1 MLENVSFEINDPC
14 QTKIDSDIQQSL
26 IEILGKHFLKILFN
40 PGKKYK
46 SIQFVDKHI
55 HMDDT
60 IINVKKKISHTLQIP
75 ETKLN
80 IWCNSEQDFTNISKK
95 NLFNILSDYNTK
107 DVSVESIKDFIQ
119 SVNYIKR
126 SDIDLDCGEIVT
138 YHQWMKEQ
146 NILIS

>member
-1 MLENVSFEINDPC
+1 ML
-14 QTKIDSDIQQSL
+14 KR
-26 IEILGKHFLKILFN
+26 
-40 PGKKYK
+40 
-46 SIQFVDKHI
+46 
-55 HMDDT
+55 
-60 IINVKKKISHTLQIP
+60 KISHTLQIP

-126 SDIDLDCGEIVT
+126 SNARSECGEIVT
-138 YHQWMKEQ
+138 YHQWMKSQ